1 MFNIKFYKYLLL
13 GVIIIGC
20 NSEIEMKKEIEDLLE
35 TDRSFSKLSEQIGAA
50 DAFRE
55 YLDSSAVQLPHLSM
69 PIFGREN
76 IYKDMKAEDDYLL
89 IWEPKFGDVSNSGDI
104 GYTWGEYKVIVDD
117 EIISTGKYLNVWKRQ
132 NDGSWKVVIDMGNQ
146 NSK

>member
-13 GVIIIGC
+13 GIIIIGC

-35 TDRSFSKLSEQIGAA
+35 TDRSFSKLSEQVGAA

-55 YLDSSAVQLPHLSM
+55 YLDSAAIQLPNLAI

-76 IYKDMKAEDDYLL
+76 IYENMKANDDYLL
-89 IWEPKFGDVSNSGDI
+89 LWEPRYGNVSNSGDI
-104 GYTWGEYKVIVDD
+104 GYTWGEFKVIVNDK
-117 EIISTGKYLNVWKRQ
+117 IVSTGKYLNVWKKQ
-132 NDGSWKVVIDMGNQ
+132 SDGSWKVVRI
-146 NSK
+146 